1 MSLIPFFRAGSPFAK
16 LNRERA
22 MLEGDIMSFEESGIP
37 AIDEDPVLRFLL
49 SGAAATLDE
58 AEECY
63 LDASMPEILRL
74 LESPLSDK
82 ELSNHPLMVLLRA
95 HGSRGWEDSVL

>member
-1 MSLIPFFRAGSPFAK
+1 
-16 LNRERA
+16 
-22 MLEGDIMSFEESGIP
+22 MSFEQSGIP
-37 AIDEDPVLRFLL
+37 AIDEDPVLRLLL

-58 AEECY
+58 AEEFY

-74 LESPLSDK
+74 LESPRGDN
-82 ELSNHPLMVLLRA
+82 ELCNHPLMVLLRA